1 MQALKVIIPF
11 DARCCSL
18 NCVFNR
24 TYSGTCTVKGEEPG
38 KSETI
43 GRDGDLYLRTAYCV
57 ENATTDGKVTH
68 LPVEE

>member
-24 TYSGTCTVKGEEPG
+24 TYSGTCTVQGEEPG
-38 KSETI
+38 KAEKI
-43 GRDGDLYLRTAYCV
+43 GRDGDLYLRTDYCV
-57 ENATTDGKVTH
+57 NNASSDGRITH